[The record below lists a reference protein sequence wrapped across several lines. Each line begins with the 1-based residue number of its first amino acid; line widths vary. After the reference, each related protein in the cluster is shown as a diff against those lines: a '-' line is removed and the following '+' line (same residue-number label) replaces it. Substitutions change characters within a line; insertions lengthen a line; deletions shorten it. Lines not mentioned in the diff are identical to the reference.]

1 MAGTQTGIVT
11 VPELQQLFNIS
22 ATFRNSPTTDNFN
35 KFLVKWPLHYKNNGS
50 ITSHYS
56 LC

>member
-35 KFLVKWPLHYKNNGS
+35 KFLVKWPLHYKNNES
-50 ITSHYS
+50 VTSHYS